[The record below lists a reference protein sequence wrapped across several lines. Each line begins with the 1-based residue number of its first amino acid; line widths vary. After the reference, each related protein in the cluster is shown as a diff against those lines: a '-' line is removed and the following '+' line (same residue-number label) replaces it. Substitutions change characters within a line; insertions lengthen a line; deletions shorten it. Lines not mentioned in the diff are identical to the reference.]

1 MMRIAYALALI
12 VSVGL
17 VAACSKS
24 DCLKDLTGLQKEAP
38 CLNRTEADDGGAV
51 GKPQC
56 YVEPQICPGLGAV
69 SFCSR
74 PVGQSRRESVEIT
87 NTGEGDLVIS
97 SIRMRGDTDCVFVE
111 PELRNSDGGVPMT
124 VKPQE
129 TVLFSFRFTPITPG
143 ARSDAEI
150 DIESNAQNVP
160 VLTIWVCGMGVSSDA
175 GVAPIE
181 DGGVQQCGPN
191 DELRQCQDRTSAAFT
206 QCGPGWVALAGP
218 AQ

>member
-1 MMRIAYALALI
+1 MRVAYALALTLC
-12 VSVGL
+12 VGL
-17 VAACSKS
+17 LAACSKS
-24 DCLKDLTGLQKEAP
+24 DCKKDLTGLDISAP
-38 CLNRTEADDGGAV
+38 CLNITEAQDGGAV

-69 SFCSR
+69 SFCTR
-74 PVGQSRRESVEIT
+74 PVGQSRRESVELT
-87 NTGEGDLVIS
+87 NTGEEDLIIYSVRI
-97 SIRMRGDTDCVFVE
+97 RGDSACVFVE

-124 VKPQE
+124 IRPQE
-129 TVLFSFRFTPITPG
+129 TVLFSFRFTPITAG

-150 DIESNAQNVP
+150 EIESNAQNVP
-160 VLTIWVCGMGVSSDA
+160 LLSIWVCGMGVSGDA

-181 DGGVQQCGPN
+181 DGGAQQCGPN
-191 DELRQCQDRTSAAFT
+191 DELRQCQDRTTADFT